1 MCENMH
7 FRGKNFN
14 STFFMEKAMPV
25 HPDRGFM
32 KPEGGAIV
40 DFN

>member
-1 MCENMH
+1 MH
-7 FRGKNFN
+7 LGSKKIN
-14 STFFMEKAMPV
+14 STFFMEKAMPM
-25 HPDRGFM
+25 HLDKRFM

>member
-1 MCENMH
+1 MCENIH
-7 FRGKNFN
+7 LGGKIFN

-25 HPDRGFM
+25 HPDEGFM
-32 KPEGGAIV
+32 KPERGAIV